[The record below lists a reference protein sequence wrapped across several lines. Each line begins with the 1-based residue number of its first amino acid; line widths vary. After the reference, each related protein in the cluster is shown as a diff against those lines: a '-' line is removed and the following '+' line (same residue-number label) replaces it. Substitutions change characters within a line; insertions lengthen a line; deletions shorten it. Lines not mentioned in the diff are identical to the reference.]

1 VLFEFQHELATG
13 EWESLGL
20 SRSADDDFD
29 IAAGVAALRA
39 TLSGTLPSGSYRVRS
54 PEGESRWRY
63 AAVDPTGEFR
73 LVDE

>member
-29 IAAGVAALRA
+29 IVAGVDALRA
-39 TLSGTLPSGSYRVRS
+39 TRSGPLASGSYRVRS

-63 AAVDPTGEFR
+63 AAVDSVEEFR